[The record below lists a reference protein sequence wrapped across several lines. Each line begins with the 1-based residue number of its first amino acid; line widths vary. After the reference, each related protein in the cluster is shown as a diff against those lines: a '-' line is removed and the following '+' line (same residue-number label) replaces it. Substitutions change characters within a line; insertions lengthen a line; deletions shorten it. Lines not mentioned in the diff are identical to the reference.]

1 MARIHEYASKV
12 NSMTDEVDN
21 HQPPDDEDAD
31 ARFQRL
37 VEEAGERA
45 AAQAEKDMAMSADE
59 LIEDFALG
67 VMRVCDD
74 NLRMNREHHGDDY
87 PEADEIGFDV
97 LHQSCVELFT
107 PLSTKED
114 AMEAVERWVDHERW
128 CVRALAQG
136 AKHLLEHGSFLY
148 GPHTGEE
155 YDEDADLD
163 DDDFDEFC
171 SFAGFNVN

>member
-1 MARIHEYASKV
+1 
-12 NSMTDEVDN
+12 MTEEIDD
-21 HQPPDDEDAD
+21 HQPRDVEDAD
-31 ARFQRL
+31 ARLQRM

-45 AAQAEKDMAMSADE
+45 AAQAEKDAAMTADE

-74 NLRMNREHHGDDY
+74 NLRMYREALGDDY
-87 PEADEIGFDV
+87 PEGDEIGFDV
-97 LHQSCVELFT
+97 LHQSCTELFFS
-107 PLSTKED
+107 LSTKED

-128 CVRALAQG
+128 CVRAMAQG

-155 YDEDADLD
+155 YDEDDERD
-163 DDDFDEFC
+163 DDSDEFMD
-171 SFAGFNVN
+171 FAMMIR

>member
-1 MARIHEYASKV
+1 MYLVRNMV
-12 NSMTDEVDN
+12 DEVDN
-21 HQPPDDEDAD
+21 RQPRDDEDD
-31 ARFQRL
+31 AARLQRL
-37 VEEAGERA
+37 VEEAAERA
-45 AAQAEKDMAMSADE
+45 AAQFEKDMEMSADE

-67 VMRVCDD
+67 IMRVCDD
-74 NLRMNREHHGDDY
+74 NLRMNREVHGDDY
-87 PEADEIGFDV
+87 PEADEVGFDV
-97 LHQSCVELFT
+97 LHQSCDELFFT
-107 PLSTKED
+107 LSTKED

-155 YDEDADLD
+155 YDEDDER

-171 SFAGFNVN
+171 SFAGFHVN

>member
-1 MARIHEYASKV
+1 MNQKPRVSEGINGFEMSSTKGFIKPSYYEVSV
-12 NSMTDEVDN
+12 SDEPT
-21 HQPPDDEDAD
+21 Q
-31 ARFQRL
+31 F
-37 VEEAGERA
+37 
-45 AAQAEKDMAMSADE
+45 EKDMAMTADE

-74 NLRMNREHHGDDY
+74 NLRMYREALGDDY
-87 PEADEIGFDV
+87 PEGDHIELDV
-97 LHQSCVELFT
+97 LHQSCHELFFS
-107 PLSTKED
+107 LSTKED

-136 AKHLLEHGSFLY
+136 AKHLLEHGSFNY
-148 GPHTGEE
+148 GPTTGEE

-171 SFAGFNVN
+171 SFAGNVN

>member
-1 MARIHEYASKV
+1 MADAY
-12 NSMTDEVDN
+12 
-21 HQPPDDEDAD
+21 QPRDDEDAD
-31 ARFQRL
+31 ARHQRL

-45 AAQAEKDMAMSADE
+45 AAQAERDAAMSADE

-74 NLRMNREHHGDDY
+74 NLRMYREALGDDY
-87 PEADEIGFDV
+87 PEGDHIELDV
-97 LHQSCVELFT
+97 LHQSCHELFFS
-107 PLSTKED
+107 LSTKED

-128 CVRALAQG
+128 CVRALSQG

-155 YDEDADLD
+155 YDEDDERD
-163 DDDFDEFC
+163 DDSEEFMDFTMMIR
-171 SFAGFNVN
+171 

>member
-1 MARIHEYASKV
+1 MA
-12 NSMTDEVDN
+12 DETDN

-31 ARFQRL
+31 ARLQHM
-37 VEEAGERA
+37 VEEAAERA
-45 AAQAEKDMAMSADE
+45 AAQAEKDAAMTADE

-74 NLRMNREHHGDDY
+74 NLRMYREALGDDY
-87 PEADEIGFDV
+87 PEGDHIELDV
-97 LHQSCVELFT
+97 LHQSCHELFFS
-107 PLSTKED
+107 LSTKED

-155 YDEDADLD
+155 YDEDDERD
-163 DDDFDEFC
+163 DDSEEFMDFTMMIR
-171 SFAGFNVN
+171 

>member
-1 MARIHEYASKV
+1 
-12 NSMTDEVDN
+12 MTEEIDD
-21 HQPPDDEDAD
+21 HQPRDAEDAD
-31 ARFQRL
+31 ARLQRM

-45 AAQAEKDMAMSADE
+45 AAQAEKDAAMTADE

-74 NLRMNREHHGDDY
+74 NLRMYREALGDDY
-87 PEADEIGFDV
+87 PEGDHIELDV
-97 LHQSCVELFT
+97 LHQSCHELFFS
-107 PLSTKED
+107 LSTKED

-128 CVRALAQG
+128 CVRALSQG

-155 YDEDADLD
+155 YDGDDER

-171 SFAGFNVN
+171 DFAGFHVN

>member
-1 MARIHEYASKV
+1 MS
-12 NSMTDEVDN
+12 
-21 HQPPDDEDAD
+21 DDYKPRDGEDD
-31 ARFQRL
+31 AAYLQRL

-45 AAQAEKDMAMSADE
+45 TAQAEKDMAMSADE

-74 NLRMNREHHGDDY
+74 NLRMYREALGDDY
-87 PEADEIGFDV
+87 PEGDHIDNHV
-97 LHQSCVELFT
+97 LHQSCGELFFS
-107 PLSTKED
+107 LSTKED

-148 GPHTGEE
+148 GPITGEE
-155 YDEDADLD
+155 YDEDDER
-163 DDDFDEFC
+163 DDDFEEFC
-171 SFAGFNVN
+171 DFAGFHVN